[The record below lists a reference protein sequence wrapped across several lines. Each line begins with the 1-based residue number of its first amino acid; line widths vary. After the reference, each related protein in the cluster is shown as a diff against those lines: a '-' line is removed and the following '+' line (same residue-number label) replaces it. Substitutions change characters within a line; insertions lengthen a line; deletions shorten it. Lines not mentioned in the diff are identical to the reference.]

1 MKQQFNVLGQPLQTC
16 SLSPKTGFYR
26 DGSCHTGENDH
37 GSHTVCAIVNE
48 EFLAYSKSKGND
60 LVTPVSEFDFP
71 GLKPG
76 DKWCVCALRWKEAF
90 EADAAPPVSLM
101 ATHQNVLKFLE
112 LDDLLQLAVDLPKNA

>member
-60 LVTPVSEFDFP
+60 LVSPVPEFDFP

>member
-60 LVTPVSEFDFP
+60 LVTPVPEFDFP

-112 LDDLLQLAVDLPKNA
+112 LDDLLQLAMDLPKNA

>member
-60 LVTPVSEFDFP
+60 LVTPVPEFDFP

>member
-60 LVTPVSEFDFP
+60 LVTPVPEFDFP

-112 LDDLLQLAVDLPKNA
+112 LDDLLQLAVDLPKIA

>member
-48 EFLAYSKSKGND
+48 EFLAYSKRKGND
-60 LVTPVSEFDFP
+60 LVTPVPEFDFP

>member
-16 SLSPKTGFYR
+16 SLSPKTGYYR

-60 LVTPVSEFDFP
+60 LVTPVPEFDFP